1 MAGVSEERGIV
12 SVPIYSPDNE
22 QYRLRVHQNGRAVDQ
37 NFGPAESLFRR
48 YPRRWLLNGK
58 PVPLTMQFEDQSG
71 ISVNRSKYSE
81 AQDVLEPDCC
91 DGHVRAECVVLEFP
105 TADVPPE
112 LRTEDGTNR
121 TFRFPLK
128 HVPQDTCYAHS
139 EIWCNQEGDIE
150 LPYESPPKR
159 VRDIFRAKLAARVAE
174 RDPREFQPVN
184 AAE

>member
-1 MAGVSEERGIV
+1 
-12 SVPIYSPDNE
+12 
-22 QYRLRVHQNGRAVDQ
+22 
-37 NFGPAESLFRR
+37 
-48 YPRRWLLNGK
+48 
-58 PVPLTMQFEDQSG
+58 MQFEDQSG

>member
-1 MAGVSEERGIV
+1 VGVSDELGLA
-12 SVPIYSPDNE
+12 SVPIYSPDDE
-22 QYRLRVHQNGRAVDQ
+22 QYRIRVHQNGRAVDQ
-37 NFGPAESLFRR
+37 NFGPAETLFRR
-48 YPRRWLLNGK
+48 YPRRWLVNGK
-58 PVPLTMQFEDQSG
+58 PVPLTMQFEEQSG
-71 ISVNRSKYSE
+71 ISVNRSNYSE

-91 DGHVRAECVVLEFP
+91 DGRVRIECVVLEFP
-105 TADVPPE
+105 TNDVPTE

-128 HVPQDTCYAHS
+128 HVPRETCYAHS
-139 EIWCNQEGDIE
+139 EIWCNQEGNIE